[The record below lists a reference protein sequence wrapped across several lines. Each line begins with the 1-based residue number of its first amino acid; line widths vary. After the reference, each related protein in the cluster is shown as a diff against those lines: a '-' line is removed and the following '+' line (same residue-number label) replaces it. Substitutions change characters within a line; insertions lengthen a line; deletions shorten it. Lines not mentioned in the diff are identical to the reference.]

1 MLTNFYSILINTAAP
16 PTRRVDARDK
26 YRKEQVNNI
35 NDLKTG
41 VLDGSIPSAVADS
54 GATSSV
60 RTKRDRKRNVFVTT
74 GHQADKAFRMP
85 NCEVEEASDMDE
97 LSMMCAILKFADA
110 NYIAIFDKDEVN
122 INDANKIT
130 IVVSRD
136 AILQGWRYKQTNLW
150 QVPLIKHIINNNT
163 DTVLCERCPTEFL
176 PVRPPPNEAIHQS
189 ELVRYYHAAAG
200 FPTKL
205 SWLKAIKNRQYAS
218 CPGLTWEA
226 VNKHFSAS
234 EETLKGMDAKQG
246 ADYDRQKRNL
256 KTTKTTKTTNQHT
269 FLALLSSKRRQS
281 YASTISMTKPSA

>member
-1 MLTNFYSILINTAAP
+1 
-16 PTRRVDARDK
+16 
-26 YRKEQVNNI
+26 
-35 NDLKTG
+35 
-41 VLDGSIPSAVADS
+41 
-54 GATSSV
+54 
-60 RTKRDRKRNVFVTT
+60 
-74 GHQADKAFRMP
+74 MP
-85 NCEVEEASDMDE
+85 NGKVEEASDMDE
-97 LSMMCAILKFADA
+97 LSTTCAIPKFADA

-122 INDANKIT
+122 IYDANKIT

-136 AILQGWRYKQTNLW
+136 AILQGWRCKQTNLW

-163 DTVLCERCPTEFL
+163 DTVLCKRCSTEFL
-176 PVRPPPNEAIHQS
+176 PARPPPNEAIHQP

-218 CPGLTWEA
+218 WPGLTWEV

-234 EETLKGMDAKQG
+234 EETLKGHGRKT
-246 ADYDRQKRNL
+246 RSRLRSTKRNL
-256 KTTKTTKTTNQHT
+256 KTTKMTKTTNQHT